1 MAPTTS
7 WPHPDSIRR
16 YGSISRLL
24 HWGMALLFALIFSVS
39 LVHFFANESALDQLL
54 WPMHRSVGALL
65 LLLVLLRAAWA
76 LLNAGQRPPHL
87 SRAAHLGH
95 LALYALMF
103 AVPIIA
109 LVRQYGSGRPF
120 APFGIPL
127 ISARPD
133 DKIDWM
139 VQLGGLLHG
148 ELGWLL
154 LACAIGHTVMA
165 LWHRRHPTQNVMPR
179 MLG

>member
-1 MAPTTS
+1 MLA
-7 WPHPDSIRR
+7 WV
-16 YGSISRLL
+16 GGL
-24 HWGMALLFALIFSVS
+24 
-39 LVHFFANESALDQLL
+39 LL
-54 WPMHRSVGALL
+54 W
-65 LLLVLLRAAWA
+65 LVRLRAACA
-76 LLNAGQRPPHL
+76 LLNAGQRPPRL
-87 SRAAHLGH
+87 SGAAHLGH
-95 LALYALMF
+95 LVLYALMF

-148 ELGWLL
+148 ELAWVLVAL
-154 LACAIGHTVMA
+154 VAGHVAMVW
-165 LWHRRHPTQNVMPR
+165 WHRRQGGAEDVLPR
-179 MLG
+179 MAG